1 MCVIFISFE
10 ANVRDKVR
18 IVAIDCRGNN
28 RSTVAYLENEIR
40 VDQTIVG
47 RERERKTQ
55 KRKLASI
62 LSISAI
68 DHRRHCV
75 WSFREER
82 KKIITSAPFSL
93 SLSLV
98 VDKNAHSGYRNLRT
112 YHCTSL
118 LLSSSNVS
126 QKDSMIDT
134 FLLLIHLLRK
144 NEIESE
150 KEREESSTID
160 PSFLPRVCSWMYI

>member
-93 SLSLV
+93 SLSRLSLIKMPTADIEISAHIIVLV
-98 VDKNAHSGYRNLRT
+98 CYYLHQ
-112 YHCTSL
+112 TS
-118 LLSSSNVS
+118 V
-126 QKDSMIDT
+126 
-134 FLLLIHLLRK
+134 RK
-144 NEIESE
+144 T
-150 KEREESSTID
+150 R
-160 PSFLPRVCSWMYI
+160 